1 LAFLPI
7 LFWHLCLFHLHAWHP
22 PPVLRNRVIVNFLRA
37 SGGKKALA
45 GKTAFG
51 KTALGKTALGKTAL
65 GKTALGK
72 TGFCKTAFSM
82 GKTAFSMGKTG
93 FDESGLLFTTN
104 MRFPF
109 VFKYAIMLFCIHN
122 KKNKN
127 VKRINFFV
135 VLFLLVQQFA

>member
-1 LAFLPI
+1 LAF
-7 LFWHLCLFHLHAWHP
+7 WHFALFHLHAWHP

-51 KTALGKTALGKTAL
+51 KTAFGKTAFGKTAFGKTAFGKTALGKTAF
-65 GKTALGK
+65 GKI
-72 TGFCKTAFSM
+72 
-82 GKTAFSMGKTG
+82 AFSMGKTG

-109 VFKYAIMLFCIHN
+109 VFVYAIMLCIHN

-127 VKRINFFV
+127 VKRINFFLWLI
-135 VLFLLVQQFA
+135 LFLLVQQFA